1 MQNKRGRQGTTYN
14 WYQNLDSQTVVSRK
28 VKTAS
33 GKRIRQRVKKEAESE
48 NNPAKDTEQ
57 VSFKL

>member
-1 MQNKRGRQGTTYN
+1 MQNKRGRQGTKYN

-33 GKRIRQRVKKEAESE
+33 GKRIRQRMKKEIESE
-48 NNPAKDTEQ
+48 NNPVKDTEQ
-57 VSFKL
+57 VSC